1 VNNQSAS
8 GGGPN
13 HEAHTRHRYRR
24 ALFITPIPLF
34 IIVAILL
41 HVFGVGDSP
50 VFDPPGLLPVL
61 NLIFLCICPMIVG
74 YTAARAYLKTGSAS
88 LITMGGGV
96 FSLALGSLIAG
107 FFFQTKGPNAN
118 ITTYNVSACLAG
130 LFHFAGAMLVLVG
143 FQSEQDARK
152 RRHRLIVLYSAISV
166 FMTILIVGAYKDLLP
181 TFFVQGQGPT
191 LLRQVVLGV
200 AILSF
205 LVSGVVFTRRY
216 QNTRSTFL
224 YWYATALF
232 LMAIGLGCIFDQ
244 KSFGGPT
251 GWLGRVA
258 QYMGGLYL
266 VAAVFGGAKEAGVK
280 VTQFG
285 NVLGRF
291 FRNKFQDLLA
301 ERTSELALANE
312 QLHREI
318 ADHERTELSLQTAVQ
333 HWQNTFD
340 ATGDAIS
347 ILGPDWRI
355 LRCNR
360 AMLAL
365 VGKAPEAVENRPC
378 YEIVHDLP
386 NAADGC
392 LLSRARESQQRERT
406 SVQRSGRWFDVT
418 ADPIIDETGELVGVV
433 HIMVDVT
440 DRRTAEDARHS
451 AENELEEQRLLTMRA
466 DRLRSLGEM
475 AAGIAHELNQ
485 PLVGVRGSAE
495 HLLLSVERGWDLP
508 EEELLRKLTTVIEQA
523 DRMSKI
529 IEHVR
534 MFAREAGKPECRS
547 VQVNNVAHAATELLG
562 AQFSAHGL
570 ALECE
575 LDEELPAVWA
585 NPFSLEE
592 VILNLLSNARDAVDQ
607 RMAGDDKEKGHV
619 SVRTSCED
627 NTVRIEVTDNGTGI
641 AEAIHDRL
649 FEPFF
654 TTKRAEHGTGLG
666 LSISKSIVE
675 DFGGTIELRSGETE
689 GASAIVLLPAGPQ
702 PKETGA

>member
-1 VNNQSAS
+1 MSKTTQSILTAILAVL
-8 GGGPN
+8 GMIALAGMAYLVYVFPRIEMEWEDQG
-13 HEAHTRHRYRR
+13 R
-24 ALFITPIPLF
+24 ALSMVEQSL
-34 IIVAILL
+34 VHLS
-41 HVFGVGDSP
+41 VFCKWH
-50 VFDPPGLLPVL
+50 GLL
-61 NLIFLCICPMIVG
+61 
-74 YTAARAYLKTGSAS
+74 
-88 LITMGGGV
+88 
-96 FSLALGSLIAG
+96 
-107 FFFQTKGPNAN
+107 
-118 ITTYNVSACLAG
+118 
-130 LFHFAGAMLVLVG
+130 
-143 FQSEQDARK
+143 
-152 RRHRLIVLYSAISV
+152 
-166 FMTILIVGAYKDLLP
+166 
-181 TFFVQGQGPT
+181 
-191 LLRQVVLGV
+191 
-200 AILSF
+200 
-205 LVSGVVFTRRY
+205 
-216 QNTRSTFL
+216 
-224 YWYATALF
+224 
-232 LMAIGLGCIFDQ
+232 LMPA
-244 KSFGGPT
+244 
-251 GWLGRVA
+251 
-258 QYMGGLYL
+258 
-266 VAAVFGGAKEAGVK
+266 
-280 VTQFG
+280 
-285 NVLGRF
+285 
-291 FRNKFQDLLA
+291 LLA

-312 QLHREI
+312 QLRREI

-392 LLSRARESQQRERT
+392 LLSRASASRQRERT

-418 ADPIIDETGELVGVV
+418 ADPIIDETGKLVGVV

-440 DRRTAEDARHS
+440 DRRTAEKARQA
-451 AENELEEQRLLTMRA
+451 AESELAEQRLLTMRA

-495 HLLLSVERGWDLP
+495 HVLLCVERGWDLP
-508 EEELLRKLTTVIEQA
+508 EEELRLKLTTVIEQS

-547 VQVNNVAHAATELLG
+547 VQVNTVVHAATELLG
-562 AQFSAHGL
+562 AQFREHGL

-585 NPFSLEE
+585 NPFTLEE
-592 VILNLLSNARDAVDQ
+592 ILLNLLTNARDAVEQ
-607 RMAGDDKEKGHV
+607 RLAEGTKDKGCV
-619 SVRTSCED
+619 WIRTSWED
-627 NTVRIEVTDNGTGI
+627 DTVRIEVTDNGIGI
-641 AEAIHDRL
+641 TEEIHDRL

-666 LSISKSIVE
+666 LSISKSIAE
-675 DFGGTIELRSGETE
+675 DCGGTIELRSGETE
-689 GASAIVLLPAGPQ
+689 GASAIVTLPVGSAPE
-702 PKETGA
+702 ETGA